1 MFEVIF
7 VSGWGVFIQKYQLN
21 KLEDRMYKLERGQ
34 NVKNLAEE
42 TSVELES
49 GISMDAELIGEF
61 ITQWVADV
69 MAERK
74 KNSMKRKFKTGELW
88 EGLNFGRVHKK
99 RNEGRWTHLQE
110 KEKIHDD
117 NNNNDYKV

>member
-61 ITQWVADV
+61 ITQ
-69 MAERK
+69 
-74 KNSMKRKFKTGELW
+74 
-88 EGLNFGRVHKK
+88 
-99 RNEGRWTHLQE
+99 
-110 KEKIHDD
+110 
-117 NNNNDYKV
+117 